1 MGLGIPGCSAHTFL
15 CRCSAFSSP
24 VPPPCSVSDIRYR
37 FRQRSRFLREWSR
50 FLKIFLSFLTKL
62 FATLHKITIFLLTP
76 PPPNYI
82 EAAIFL

>member
-37 FRQRSRFLREWSR
+37 FRQRSRFFRERSR
-50 FLKIFLSFLTKL
+50 FLKIFLVIFN
-62 FATLHKITIFLLTP
+62 KIVRRSAQNHNFSLD